1 MSTKTRYSELD
12 FGKNRSARW
21 TILMP
26 GTFLG
31 GSPSVTLNCSNG
43 VNVRKASDP
52 PSSASLTLSG
62 VTKDD
67 VVIFNKVEDSVTEG
81 AVFFT
86 YESLILVPPFPPSSL
101 TNNYYL
107 QLIFDNKNNSISIH
121 DNCFEDFYRSNATTK
136 STDVFFKYFK
146 GGYIYDEEKAS
157 FIEYDEDTHGTNVQ
171 LWDTTTVN
179 TPFQQC
185 GTPFNSYV
193 ELNDISFADY
203 AIKDKAIEVYINAS
217 VSVAGLT
224 LNWASN
230 TSVEFQDTVGR
241 FSLGDIVETGSFDND
256 TVKYTGNRFIVSK
269 KLQPDSKVASAIRY
283 KIVSDFV
290 SNGYDDIEIH
300 DINILTEMSLVE
312 GGDNA

>member
-1 MSTKTRYSELD
+1 MANIYSQLD
-12 FGKNRSARW
+12 FGPNRSAAW
-21 TILMP
+21 TVLTP
-26 GTFLG
+26 GLVATG
-31 GSPSVTLNCSNG
+31 IILNCPNG
-43 VNVRKASDP
+43 VNVRFQSDP
-52 PSSASLTLSG
+52 PSSASQVLYNVGTG
-62 VTKDD
+62 D
-67 VVIFNKVEDSVTEG
+67 VVIFNKVEDDVIEG
-81 AVFFT
+81 AVYF
-86 YESLILVPPFPPSSL
+86 YYPPVYGFDVD
-101 TNNYYL
+101 YYL
-107 QLIFDNKNNSISIH
+107 QLIFDEKNNYIVIH
-121 DNCFEDFYRSNATTK
+121 DFCFEDFYKANATCK
-136 STDVFFKYFK
+136 SVEVFYKAD
-146 GGYIYDEEKAS
+146 GGAKFIPEDPTYVYDEEKAS
-157 FIEYDEDTHGTNVQ
+157 FVEYDQETHGEAQQYDV
-171 LWDTTTVN
+171 TTVC
-179 TPFQQC
+179 TTFQQY
-185 GTPFNSYV
+185 GTPFDSYV

-241 FSLGDIVETGSFDND
+241 FSLGDIIETGSFDND

-290 SNGYDDIEIH
+290 SNGYDELEIH

>member
-26 GTFLG
+26 GTFLFAY
-31 GSPSVTLNCSNG
+31 PNVTLNCSNG

-52 PSSASLTLSG
+52 PSSASSTLSG

-86 YESLILVPPFPPSSL
+86 YISSSGFPLLI
-101 TNNYYL
+101 NNYYL

-121 DNCFEDFYRSNATTK
+121 DNCFKDFYKSNSTTK
-136 STDVFFKYFK
+136 STDVFFKDYK

-157 FIEYDEDTHGTNVQ
+157 FIEYDEDTHGRNVQ
-171 LWDTTTVN
+171 LWDTTTVS
-179 TPFQQC
+179 TPFQQY
-185 GTPFNSYV
+185 GTPFDSYV

-290 SNGYDDIEIH
+290 SNGYDELEIH

>member
-1 MSTKTRYSELD
+1 MSTTTTRYSELG

-26 GTFLG
+26 GTF
-31 GSPSVTLNCSNG
+31 SADPPEVTLNCSNG
-43 VNVRKASDP
+43 INVRKASDA

-81 AVFFT
+81 AVYFT
-86 YESLILVPPFPPSSL
+86 YSSVLGGDPTGL

-121 DNCFEDFYRSNATTK
+121 DNCFEDFYKSNSTTK
-136 STDVFFKYFK
+136 RTDIFFKHYK
-146 GGYIYDEEKAS
+146 GDYIYDEEKAS
-157 FIEYDEDTHGTNVQ
+157 FIEYDEDTHGRNVQ
-171 LWDTTTVN
+171 LWDATTVS
-179 TPFQQC
+179 TLFQQY
-185 GTPFNSYV
+185 GTPFDSYV

-241 FSLGDIVETGSFDND
+241 FSLGDIVETGSFNNN

-290 SNGYDDIEIH
+290 SNGYDELEIH